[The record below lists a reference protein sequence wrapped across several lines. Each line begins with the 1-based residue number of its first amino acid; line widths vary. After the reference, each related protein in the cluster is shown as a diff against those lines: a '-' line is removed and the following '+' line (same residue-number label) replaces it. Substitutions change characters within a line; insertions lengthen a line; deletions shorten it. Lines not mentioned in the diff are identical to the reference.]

1 MAQDHSVFSNI
12 QDNRTSSLAEQV
24 ADQINQVIID
34 QNINAGEKL
43 PNEFELAAL
52 LNVGRGTIREAVK
65 LLVAR
70 NCLEIRR
77 GKGTYVVEKPGQ
89 IEDPLGFAY
98 VKDKITLAIDLMEL
112 RLRLEPWVARLAA
125 QRIEETEK
133 DTLRQLCEQV
143 EHKIRSGE
151 DHGPADKEFHAYI
164 ARCTHNSVIT
174 EIMPVITYSIDMFT
188 KFKAPKLL
196 EDTIRTHGLI
206 AEGICANDPQK
217 AYDSMYEHVAQNR
230 ESIEIVRRMS
240 ESEKEHQEN
249 LL

>member
-43 PNEFELAAL
+43 PNEFELAAR

-77 GKGTYVVEKPGQ
+77 GKGTFVVEKPGQ

-112 RLRLEPWVARLAA
+112 RLNLP
-125 QRIEETEK
+125 
-133 DTLRQLCEQV
+133 LRTGV
-143 EHKIRSGE
+143 S
-151 DHGPADKEFHAYI
+151 DDSY
-164 ARCTHNSVIT
+164 T
-174 EIMPVITYSIDMFT
+174 EIKSG
-188 KFKAPKLL
+188 LQ
-196 EDTIRTHGLI
+196 EDDTV
-206 AEGICANDPQK
+206 
-217 AYDSMYEHVAQNR
+217 AYDTSSVSDDYYSDSYSD
-230 ESIEIVRRMS
+230 SIW
-240 ESEKEHQEN
+240 
-249 LL
+249 

>member
-43 PNEFELAAL
+43 PNEFELASR

-77 GKGTYVVEKPGQ
+77 GKGTFVVEKPGQ

-98 VKDKITLAIDLMEL
+98 VKDKITLAMDLMEL
-112 RLRLEPWVARLAA
+112 RLRLEPWVAQLAA
-125 QRIEETEK
+125 QRLSNRE
-133 DTLRQLCEQV
+133 
-143 EHKIRSGE
+143 
-151 DHGPADKEFHAYI
+151 
-164 ARCTHNSVIT
+164 
-174 EIMPVITYSIDMFT
+174 
-188 KFKAPKLL
+188 
-196 EDTIRTHGLI
+196 I
-206 AEGICANDPQK
+206 AEKLFLYEGSVRQYINQLYSKLQFQGNPRSKRKRLLQMLDPK
-217 AYDSMYEHVAQNR
+217 T
-230 ESIEIVRRMS
+230 
-240 ESEKEHQEN
+240 
-249 LL
+249 

>member
-24 ADQINQVIID
+24 ADQINQVIMD

-43 PNEFELAAL
+43 PNEFELAAR

-77 GKGTYVVEKPGQ
+77 GKGTFVVEKPGQ

-98 VKDKITLAIDLMEL
+98 VKDKITLAVDLMEL
-112 RLRLEPWVARLAA
+112 RLQLEPWVAQLAA

-174 EIMPVITYSIDMFT
+174 EIMPVITYGIDMFT

-230 ESIEIVRRMS
+230 ENIEIVRRMS
-240 ESEKEHQEN
+240 ESEKEHQEDI
-249 LL
+249 L